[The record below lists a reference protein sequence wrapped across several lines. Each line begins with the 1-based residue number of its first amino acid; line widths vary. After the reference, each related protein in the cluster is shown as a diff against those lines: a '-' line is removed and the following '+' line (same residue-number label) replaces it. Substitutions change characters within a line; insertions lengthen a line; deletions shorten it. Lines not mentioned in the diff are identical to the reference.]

1 MEQYFFWLLM
11 TPILG
16 VLWFLNLTAILKR
29 INKDES
35 IQNQIII
42 GSALTFIIIF
52 LLMLFSL
59 L

>member
-1 MEQYFFWLLM
+1 MEQYFFWLLI